1 MAIKQDDTQPK
12 SDMAT
17 MPVVLAVADD
27 FAVFNFDSLLPE
39 SASCDYHELNSQLEA
54 SARSSDETQK
64 SVYELFKAICSFHF
78 RADDPVQPWG
88 QYGVVQMVVLTYLA
102 TSEVNKMTFFQT

>member
-39 SASCDYHELNSQLEA
+39 SASCDYHELNNQLEA

-64 SVYELFKAICSFHF
+64 AFMNCSRQFAHF
-78 RADDPVQPWG
+78 ILGLMTLSNRGG
-88 QYGVVQMVVLTYLA
+88 QYGVVQMVVLVMTPTY
-102 TSEVNKMTFFQT
+102 